1 MSVSRFG
8 ELSLWLGYPAIGR
21 DVVAQIFSAADPYA
35 LQAAVHVLRDGGL
48 VCFPT
53 DTVYGIGAAAGDD
66 AAVRRLF
73 AVKGRPPDKPLPLL
87 LAEPADAARVAEVT
101 SLAKTLGHHFWPGAL
116 TIVMRKS
123 PSYRSLALGGGD
135 TVAVRVPD
143 HELVRRMV
151 RDLGS
156 PVTGTSA
163 NRAGA
168 PAPVSAAEVAFQMG
182 EMVELIIDG
191 GRSRERAESTV
202 VDITSTPPELLREG
216 AVSREE
222 VEEVLKRAV
231 SAGA

>member
-1 MSVSRFG
+1 MVR
-8 ELSLWLGYPAIGR
+8 LSCEIGR
-21 DVVAQIFSAADPYA
+21 DAVAQVISAADPYA
-35 LQAAVHVLRDGGL
+35 LQAAVHVLREGGL

-87 LAEPADAARVAEVT
+87 LAEAGDATRVAELT
-101 SLAKTLGHHFWPGAL
+101 PLGKTLAFRFWPGAL

-123 PSYRSLALGGGD
+123 PSYRSLALAAGD
-135 TVAVRVPD
+135 TVALRVPD
-143 HELVRRMV
+143 HELVRRIV
-151 RDLGS
+151 RDLGG

-168 PAPVSAAEVAFQMG
+168 PAPVSAAEVAFQIG
-182 EMVELIIDG
+182 EMVEIIIDG

-202 VDITSTPPELLREG
+202 VDITATPPEILREG
-216 AVSREE
+216 AVSRAE
-222 VEEVLKRAV
+222 VEEVLRRAV
-231 SAGA
+231 SMEA

>member
-1 MSVSRFG
+1 M
-8 ELSLWLGYPAIGR
+8 
-21 DVVAQIFSAADPYA
+21 AQMISAADPYA
-35 LQAAVHVLRDGGL
+35 LRAAVHVLREGGL

-73 AVKGRPPDKPLPLL
+73 AVKGRPPDKPLPLM
-87 LAEPADAARVAEVT
+87 LAEATDAARVAE
-101 SLAKTLGHHFWPGAL
+101 LAPLGKTLASRFWPGAL

-123 PSYRSLALGGGD
+123 PSYRSLALAGGE
-135 TVAVRVPD
+135 TVALRVPD

-151 RDLGS
+151 RDLGG

-168 PAPVSAAEVAFQMG
+168 PAPVSAAEVAFQIG

-191 GRSRERAESTV
+191 GYARSRAESTV
-202 VDITSTPPELLREG
+202 VDITLTPPVVLREG
-216 AVSREE
+216 AVNRGE
-222 VEEVLKRAV
+222 VERVLREAV
-231 SAGA
+231 SAQA

>member
-1 MSVSRFG
+1 M
-8 ELSLWLGYPAIGR
+8 I
-21 DVVAQIFSAADPYA
+21 SAADPYA
-35 LQAAVHVLRDGGL
+35 LQAAVHVLAEGGL

-73 AVKGRPPDKPLPLL
+73 AVKGRSPDKPLPLL
-87 LAEPADAARVAEVT
+87 LAEAADAARVAELT
-101 SLAKTLGHHFWPGAL
+101 SLGKTLASRFWPGAL

-123 PSYRSLALGGGD
+123 PSYRSLALAAGD
-135 TVAVRVPD
+135 TVALRVPD

-151 RDLGS
+151 RDLGG

-168 PAPVSAAEVAFQMG
+168 PAPVSAAEVAFQIG

-191 GRSRERAESTV
+191 GRSRERVESTV
-202 VDITSTPPELLREG
+202 VDITATPPAVLREG
-216 AVSREE
+216 AVNRGE
-222 VEEVLKRAV
+222 VEEVLRRAV
-231 SAGA
+231 SAEA